1 MTLRRPAL
9 QLALS
14 ICLLLS
20 AGFQSP
26 TLADDPKP
34 NEAAKPKLTGSMVRS
49 PPDWATSPRS
59 RSLRVTSLQAKEG
72 TRKFL
77 ELTQN
82 PPNGRRL
89 GTIIPIVTK
98 ESSGGES
105 HDFWFVILE
114 FNEVGFVK
122 DDDRDKLDAD
132 GLLKSIKENTE
143 ESIVSV
149 RSGDGRPTT
158 SRAGTSL
165 LSTTPPRT
173 I

>member
-34 NEAAKPKLTGSMVRS
+34 NEAAKPKIDWIDGPVTARLGNVAQIKIPEGYKFTG
-49 PPDWATSPRS
+49 
-59 RSLRVTSLQAKEG
+59 KEG

-82 PPNGRRL
+82 PPNGSEL

-105 HDFWFVILE
+105 HDFWFLSLTPSCPATRFCQGACILSSGRVIRSQ
-114 FNEVGFVK
+114 NM
-122 DDDRDKLDAD
+122 ASPP
-132 GLLKSIKENTE
+132 LLLAEQLLLQRKPACLQN
-143 ESIVSV
+143 
-149 RSGDGRPTT
+149 SGN
-158 SRAGTSL
+158 
-165 LSTTPPRT
+165 
-173 I
+173 